1 MKKSAKNKTHKA
13 QDQTPEFIIIS
24 EKVDKYLN
32 SLPVGAGRP
41 LGLVKDYDKLFK

>member
-13 QDQTPEFIIIS
+13 QDQTPEDIIIS

-32 SLPVGAGRP
+32 SLPVGAGKP

>member
-13 QDQTPEFIIIS
+13 QDQTLEDIIIS

-32 SLPVGAGRP
+32 SLPVGDGRP

>member
-13 QDQTPEFIIIS
+13 QDQMEEEIIIS

-32 SLPVGAGRP
+32 SLPVGAGKP

>member
-1 MKKSAKNKTHKA
+1 MKKSAKNKPHKTE
-13 QDQTPEFIIIS
+13 DQMQEEIIIS

-32 SLPVGAGRP
+32 NLPVGAGRP